1 MVWEGVYINTIDA
14 PYFYIVNIIIV
25 SLLVHRD
32 EHFVQV

>member
-25 SLLVHRD
+25 IYID
-32 EHFVQV
+32 AM